1 MSNLSRYSK
10 IGKLSAA
17 LCVVFAVIGGCGKID
32 EGAIRFGLATPPV
45 TLDPRYATDATSYR
59 ITRLIYQ
66 ALVDFDRSHQPVPAL
81 AEWEV
86 LSPVHYRFHL
96 KASTRF
102 HDGSAL
108 DSLDVVATYESL
120 LDPRTASPHRGSLS
134 NIETID
140 APSPMMVDFHLA
152 QPDPLFPGLLVIGI
166 MPQELIAGTYLSL
179 EIPIGSGPFVVDG
192 APKASRLRLRRV
204 IDGQLVDF
212 VTVRDAT
219 VRALKILHG
228 EIDLMQGSMTPE
240 LVDWLNLSDHISANH
255 RPGTTFTYL
264 GFNLNDPAVGD
275 QRVRRAIAHAIDR
288 KSLTKYMFGSR
299 ARLAQGIFTP
309 SHWAGHPQL
318 DAIEFDPARARELL
332 AELGFGDT
340 RPLRLSYK
348 TSSDHFRLRIATAI
362 QDQLADVGIEVT
374 ISSYDWGTFY
384 ADVKAGRFQMYSLS
398 WVGLKQPD
406 IFRYAFHSS
415 SVPPAGANRGRYDA
429 ESIDSMIE
437 QAEATEV
444 LGERAVL
451 YRNIQQQ
458 LLLDLPYVPLWYEDT
473 TLIMSDSIVGYDTGL
488 DGYYDGLGVTRRVG
502 ADD

>member
-1 MSNLSRYSK
+1 
-10 IGKLSAA
+10 
-17 LCVVFAVIGGCGKID
+17 
-32 EGAIRFGLATPPV
+32 
-45 TLDPRYATDATSYR
+45 
-59 ITRLIYQ
+59 
-66 ALVDFDRSHQPVPAL
+66 
-81 AEWEV
+81 
-86 LSPVHYRFHL
+86 
-96 KASTRF
+96 
-102 HDGSAL
+102 
-108 DSLDVVATYESL
+108 
-120 LDPRTASPHRGSLS
+120 
-134 NIETID
+134 
-140 APSPMMVDFHLA
+140 
-152 QPDPLFPGLLVIGI
+152 
-166 MPQELIAGTYLSL
+166 
-179 EIPIGSGPFVVDG
+179 
-192 APKASRLRLRRV
+192 
-204 IDGQLVDF
+204 
-212 VTVRDAT
+212 
-219 VRALKILHG
+219 
-228 EIDLMQGSMTPE
+228 
-240 LVDWLNLSDHISANH
+240 
-255 RPGTTFTYL
+255 
-264 GFNLNDPAVGD
+264 
-275 QRVRRAIAHAIDR
+275 
-288 KSLTKYMFGSR
+288 MFGSR